1 MLVEDAE
8 MQKTL
13 RRIVVTLAP
22 DSALHD
28 DLNQEGLIGLWRA
41 EQQRP
46 GRTRSWYLQSCKFH
60 VQHYLAFG
68 RSVDSPKRSNSAAR
82 VSLADTVEGVE
93 SADHCLTCNDVTDCV
108 GFRDLVA
115 VLSRHLTR
123 RQQIVLQGLADGLC
137 LREVASTFKLS
148 YPTALKYRRRIAQVA
163 LKLGVPAPVSRSN
176 PASKLVREDSRSEP
190 AVQTPLSS

>member
-123 RQQIVLQGLADGLC
+123 RQQIVL
-137 LREVASTFKLS
+137 
-148 YPTALKYRRRIAQVA
+148 
-163 LKLGVPAPVSRSN
+163 
-176 PASKLVREDSRSEP
+176 
-190 AVQTPLSS
+190 